1 MRKLYNKTC
10 VTLDNKELVSY
21 YQPIF
26 DTNSNSI
33 IGLEALVRRKDESGN
48 ILLPSE
54 FIPNLEGSVF
64 MPCLTE
70 FMLINVIGDMKYF
83 PQDIWVS
90 INVSSDELESGI
102 LFDLLSHFNFPYQNR
117 LFFELTERSP
127 ISHMEAAKIE
137 VNRLADKG
145 YHLKLDDFGTG
156 FGTFS
161 YIKTL
166 NIKSIKIDK
175 EFTDTI
181 LDSTHNIN
189 VLKGMIS
196 FAHQCGLEII
206 AEGVEHAK
214 QAQYLKRHDVH
225 LQQGYYYY
233 KPMPIE
239 DMMWYMYGRP

>member
-1 MRKLYNKTC
+1 MSSKVRKLYNKTC

-90 INVSSDELESGI
+90 INVSSDELGKW
-102 LFDLLSHFNFPYQNR
+102 H
-117 LFFELTERSP
+117 
-127 ISHMEAAKIE
+127 
-137 VNRLADKG
+137 
-145 YHLKLDDFGTG
+145 
-156 FGTFS
+156 
-161 YIKTL
+161 
-166 NIKSIKIDK
+166 
-175 EFTDTI
+175 
-181 LDSTHNIN
+181 
-189 VLKGMIS
+189 
-196 FAHQCGLEII
+196 II
-206 AEGVEHAK
+206 
-214 QAQYLKRHDVH
+214 
-225 LQQGYYYY
+225 
-233 KPMPIE
+233 
-239 DMMWYMYGRP
+239 